1 MRTALVILGALW
13 LASNAAFPATAET
26 LNFVITRNGDPIG
39 ASTIEMNRTGAD
51 TTVHTT
57 TGLAVNVLFF
67 TAYRFQQKT
76 SERWSN
82 GHLVALNSTT
92 DNNGARHKVAV
103 RVKGDQLE
111 LYADGENSPL
121 ERDIVPSTLWNP
133 DFLKH
138 STMLDVQDGQ
148 VMPVT
153 VVDDGVDKLR
163 VGGQVVPAHHYT
175 INGRYSE
182 GAWYDDQGRLVQVK
196 IIGRDGS
203 IILYNLMSSNE
214 I

>member
-13 LASNAAFPATAET
+13 LASNAVIPATAET

-39 ASTIEMNRTGAD
+39 TSTIEINRTSAD
-51 TTVHTT
+51 TTVDTRT
-57 TGLAVNVLFF
+57 DLTVNVLFF
-67 TAYRFQQKT
+67 TAYCFEQKT

-82 GHLVALNSTT
+82 AHLVALNSTT
-92 DNNGARHKVAV
+92 NNNGTRHKVAV
-103 RVKGDQLE
+103 RMKGDQLE
-111 LYADGENSPL
+111 LYADGENNPL

-138 STMLDVQDGQ
+138 SMMLDVQDGQ

-153 VVDDGVDKLR
+153 VVDDGVDNLR

-196 IIGRDGS
+196 IIGSDGS
-203 IILYNLMSSNE
+203 IILYDLMSSNE